1 MIFLVFKYKTTEP
14 YGYIDISSET
24 KIPYVILQDS
34 KNYFLVPIQKI
45 KLGSVNYTI
54 VVKKFQDIFSK
65 FSLLSAIV
73 D

>member
-1 MIFLVFKYKTTEP
+1 MFKYKTTEP

-45 KLGSVNYTI
+45 KLGSANYTI